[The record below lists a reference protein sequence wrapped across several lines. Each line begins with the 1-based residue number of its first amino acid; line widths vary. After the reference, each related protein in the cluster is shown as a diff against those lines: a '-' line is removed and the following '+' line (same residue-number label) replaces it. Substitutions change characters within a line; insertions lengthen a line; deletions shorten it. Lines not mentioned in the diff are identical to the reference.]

1 MLMTVGGIKIMYS
14 SILLTIKLENFQDS
28 EKIYELTTVYY
39 ELLYWPGY
47 SGGYCFRLI
56 KYNLETWNLYLDT

>member
-14 SILLTIKLENFQDS
+14 SILLSIKLENFQDS

-39 ELLYWPGY
+39 ELLY
-47 SGGYCFRLI
+47 
-56 KYNLETWNLYLDT
+56 

>member
-1 MLMTVGGIKIMYS
+1 MTVGGIKIMYS

-47 SGGYCFRLI
+47 SGAIVLG
-56 KYNLETWNLYLDT
+56 

>member
-28 EKIYELTTVYY
+28 EKIHELTTGQN
-39 ELLYWPGY
+39 ELLY
-47 SGGYCFRLI
+47 
-56 KYNLETWNLYLDT
+56 